1 MTRPAKVLIPL
12 AFLFAAG
19 YFLLRVK
26 EVLFPF
32 VLAAAFAYLLN
43 PMVAFFEIRGLRRNV
58 VVLVLYA
65 LLLGLGVFGAYHGIY
80 ALNREIG
87 LARNEWPVYVQRG
100 QKLLREL
107 RQARSGGREWSSP
120 ILKQLQPLRRLP
132 GTDETLEWLENN
144 WQGWTGTAIQK
155 VPALALQI
163 MPVLQL
169 TFLVPFLAY
178 FFMVGGPTFLEKLLD
193 LVPARYVEM
202 VLDLMTQVDHAL
214 GNYLRA
220 LLVEGSFVGLLSLAG
235 FWLIGLDY
243 AVQVSLLIA
252 VTTVIPYVGPLAGAA
267 VGGTLALFQYQSLA
281 GVAWVLAVCGVVQ
294 FLDNWILQP
303 VIMKSAVELHPALIL
318 FALMA
323 GGSLWGFWGLIFAV
337 PAACMVKVVLEV
349 GWEWYRS
356 EFGIRLPG
364 LPAQAQRVPLV

>member
-12 AFLFAAG
+12 AFLLAAG
-19 YFLLRVK
+19 YFLLRVR

-43 PMVAFFEIRGLRRNV
+43 PMVAFFEIRGLRRNA

-107 RQARSGGREWSSP
+107 RQAR
-120 ILKQLQPLRRLP
+120 KQLQPLGRLP
-132 GTDETLEWLENN
+132 GTDETLQWLEDN
-144 WQGWTGTAIQK
+144 WQGWTATAIQK

-163 MPVLQL
+163 MPILQL

-235 FWLIGLDY
+235 FWVVGLNY

-281 GVAWVLAVCGVVQ
+281 GVAWVLAVCAVVQ